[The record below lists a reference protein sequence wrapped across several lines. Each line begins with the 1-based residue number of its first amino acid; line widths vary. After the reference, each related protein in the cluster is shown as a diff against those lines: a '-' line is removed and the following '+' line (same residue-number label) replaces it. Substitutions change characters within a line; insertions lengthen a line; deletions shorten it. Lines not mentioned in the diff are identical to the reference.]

1 MQQRCCTKKI
11 DTLGGIGLKLHT
23 ILLSLAVVCGALCIG
38 GFSAAAADAGD
49 TPPLATGSTPLTQV
63 RATGTPATWEKTIG
77 GEWQYF
83 DEDGNA
89 VSGETTIDGKVYLF
103 APDGVLR
110 TGWQTVDGARF
121 YYNAETHERQ
131 WGWIHIGDQIYYAD
145 RWDGKYTGKQ
155 VGLVDLDGNDSG
167 KDAVYLL
174 DSHGALQTGY
184 FTYEDGARYYADAS
198 GVIVT
203 GDVQIGDT
211 WYQFGDD
218 GKQVTGW
225 VTIQGGRYYF
235 DSDTGMCRQGLCTI
249 DDSIYYITNTGVQTG
264 MQTAGDETYYFNAEG
279 AMETGLQTIGD
290 NLYFFQEDGTLF
302 RDDSITIDGTEYTAD
317 ADGVL
322 TKKILTPETD
332 AAGRT
337 YVMGQARA
345 TVEQMQAYIRSVNP
359 NVAQSVLDMIP
370 YYLSEGEAEG
380 VRGDIA
386 FAQACLETGNFAF
399 RGSAVTLDQ
408 NNFCGLGVTQNGM
421 KGNSFATPQL
431 GIRAQIQHLKAYA
444 DTAPLNQAQIDPRF
458 AYVIRGCAPYVDW
471 LGIQENPQRRG
482 WAAGKN
488 YGSAILRIL
497 AAILKQ

>member
-1 MQQRCCTKKI
+1 
-11 DTLGGIGLKLHT
+11 
-23 ILLSLAVVCGALCIG
+23 
-38 GFSAAAADAGD
+38 
-49 TPPLATGSTPLTQV
+49 
-63 RATGTPATWEKTIG
+63 
-77 GEWQYF
+77 
-83 DEDGNA
+83 
-89 VSGETTIDGKVYLF
+89 
-103 APDGVLR
+103 
-110 TGWQTVDGARF
+110 
-121 YYNAETHERQ
+121 
-131 WGWIHIGDQIYYAD
+131 
-145 RWDGKYTGKQ
+145 
-155 VGLVDLDGNDSG
+155 
-167 KDAVYLL
+167 
-174 DSHGALQTGY
+174 
-184 FTYEDGARYYADAS
+184 
-198 GVIVT
+198 
-203 GDVQIGDT
+203 
-211 WYQFGDD
+211 
-218 GKQVTGW
+218 
-225 VTIQGGRYYF
+225 
-235 DSDTGMCRQGLCTI
+235 
-249 DDSIYYITNTGVQTG
+249 

-337 YVMGQARA
+337 YVMGQART

-444 DTAPLNQAQIDPRF
+444 TDEPLNQTCVDNRYE
-458 AYVIRGCAPYVDW
+458 YVKKASAPYVQW
-471 LGIQENPQRRG
+471 LGQKENPEGAG
-482 WAAGKN
+482 WATGEN
-488 YGSAILRIL
+488 YGYDIAGMLQHL
-497 AAILKQ
+497 LLKEQG